1 MDRAPKKSPGEREGR
16 KPVSLAELA
25 RRQGKVPRT
34 LEEMEIPGFFA
45 SDEEL
50 ERFLRLVRE
59 WRNADLG

>member
-1 MDRAPKKSPGEREGR
+1 MDRAPKKTVGEREGR
-16 KPVSLAELA
+16 KPLSIAELA
-25 RRQGKVPRT
+25 RRQGKVPAT
-34 LEEMEIPGFFA
+34 LEEMEIPGFFT